1 MTLYTVQAYYSD
13 DCTYSYYKTLA
24 TFTDE
29 LVAIGVCEN
38 LRRQMATRASNCF
51 EYPCQGF
58 ELDQIKVDTSTD
70 LDEIHIAVIANSLKK
85 DI

>member
-38 LRRQMATRASNCF
+38 LRRQMAQRAF
-51 EYPCQGF
+51 HFPCQGF
-58 ELDQIKVDTSTD
+58 DLDQVEVDESTN
-70 LDEIHIAVIANSLKK
+70 LDEIQVAVIANSLKK